1 MERDF
6 LKRYVDE
13 HKNAFENEALP
24 PNMLGNILANLEER
38 KKHGESGERGELKN
52 IQAQKTPK
60 LTYTWLAVACS
71 IFMVAGAY
79 LFTSQEAE
87 TVANTATQIALKHE
101 ESTVQPT
108 VVKQE
113 SKAIKPRNTTKNI
126 QIAKVNHHPK
136 VNIESEIYTGLS
148 DSSSVANRLNA
159 LIKASAIG
167 TLNDK
172 MKTELCRT
180 FNEDNNDNVRLAA
193 LEVLS
198 KFSTDKYIQEH
209 LVASLSKQKDP
220 MVQLE
225 LVKIVGNNSNP
236 ETTEKLIAMANNP
249 FTVDAVKEQVH
260 YALLTNN
267 N

>member
-13 HKNAFENEALP
+13 HKDAFEREALP
-24 PNMLGNILANLEER
+24 PNMLGNILGNLKQREELREER
-38 KKHGESGERGELKN
+38 RVQKMLKM
-52 IQAQKTPK
+52 
-60 LTYTWLAVACS
+60 TYTWLAVACS

-79 LFTSQEAE
+79 LFITQE
-87 TVANTATQIALKHE
+87 TDTITNPSTTIVSNTK
-101 ESTVQPT
+101 
-108 VVKQE
+108 
-113 SKAIKPRNTTKNI
+113 KNI
-126 QIAKVNHHPK
+126 EHPVVEEVILPHVEKNVPSLQKRFVARQQKAEPHHD
-136 VNIESEIYTGLS
+136 IYSGLA

-159 LIKASAIG
+159 VIKAS
-167 TLNDK
+167 TLASLNGK
-172 MKTELCRT
+172 MKNELCRT
-180 FNEDNNDNVRLAA
+180 FSEDENDNVRLAA

-225 LVKIVGNNSNP
+225 LVKIVGNNGNP

>member
-6 LKRYVDE
+6 LKRYVNE
-13 HKNAFENEALP
+13 HKDAFENETLP
-24 PNMLGNILANLEER
+24 PNMLGNILGNLKEREELKER
-38 KKHGESGERGELKN
+38 KV
-52 IQAQKTPK
+52 QKTRK

-71 IFMVAGAY
+71 IFIVVGTY
-79 LFTSQEAE
+79 LFAVQETE
-87 TVANTATQIALKHE
+87 TITNPGAQIALNKTQSTEQPFVE
-101 ESTVQPT
+101 EVTV
-108 VVKQE
+108 
-113 SKAIKPRNTTKNI
+113 
-126 QIAKVNHHPK
+126 PK
-136 VNIESEIYTGLS
+136 VEKNATAKQKQIIARPQKVEPHHEIYNDLA

-159 LIKASAIG
+159 VIKVSTFA
-167 TLNDK
+167 TLSDK

-180 FNEDNNDNVRLAA
+180 FSEDENDNVRLAA

>member
-13 HKNAFENEALP
+13 HKDAFESEALP
-24 PNMLGNILANLEER
+24 PNMLGNILGNLEER
-38 KKHGESGERGELKN
+38 KK
-52 IQAQKTPK
+52 IQAQKKHK
-60 LTYTWLAVACS
+60 LTYTWLAIACS
-71 IFMVAGAY
+71 IFIVAGAY
-79 LFTSQEAE
+79 LFINQE
-87 TVANTATQIALKHE
+87 TNTITNPDAQMV
-101 ESTVQPT
+101 S
-108 VVKQE
+108 
-113 SKAIKPRNTTKNI
+113 NTTESVEQPIVKEAIVPQIEKNVPSL
-126 QIAKVNHHPK
+126 QKRFVARQQKAESHHD
-136 VNIESEIYTGLS
+136 IYSGLA

-159 LIKASAIG
+159 VIKASTLAS
-167 TLNDK
+167 LNDK
-172 MKTELCRT
+172 MKNELCRT
-180 FNEDNNDNVRLAA
+180 FSEDENDNVRLAA

-209 LVASLSKQKDP
+209 LVASLNKQKDP

-225 LVKIVGNNSNP
+225 LVKIVGNNGNP

>member
-6 LKRYVDE
+6 LKRYVSE
-13 HKNAFENEALP
+13 HKDAFENEALP
-24 PNMLGNILANLEER
+24 PNMLGNILGNLKER
-38 KKHGESGERGELKN
+38 EALREKKVK
-52 IQAQKTPK
+52 KTRK
-60 LTYTWLAVACS
+60 LTYTWLAVACALL
-71 IFMVAGAY
+71 MALGAY
-79 LFTSQEAE
+79 LTIFQEKEVITNAG
-87 TVANTATQIALKHE
+87 VQIVSNSTKSIEQPIVDPLVTPKVKNSV
-101 ESTVQPT
+101 STVQ
-108 VVKQE
+108 
-113 SKAIKPRNTTKNI
+113 NGF
-126 QIAKVNHHPK
+126 IARQQKEELHHD
-136 VNIESEIYTGLS
+136 IYSGLI

-159 LIKASAIG
+159 VIKTGSLAS
-167 TLNDK
+167 LSNK
-172 MKTELCRT
+172 MKTALCQT
-180 FNEDNNDNVRLAA
+180 FSEDENDNVRLAA

-209 LVASLSKQKDP
+209 LLASLGRQKDP

-225 LVKIVGNNSNP
+225 LVKIMGNDSNP